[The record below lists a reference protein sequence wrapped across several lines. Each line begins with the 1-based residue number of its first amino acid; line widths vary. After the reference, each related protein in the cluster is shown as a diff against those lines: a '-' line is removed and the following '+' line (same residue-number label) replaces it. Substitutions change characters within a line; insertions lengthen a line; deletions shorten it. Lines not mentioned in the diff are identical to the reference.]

1 MAKTIQDQL
10 AEKIKEKF
18 PEAEVKK
25 VNQDNY
31 VDIHLP
37 GVHLKR
43 GTHLFFNT
51 AGGAIKLGFYCRE
64 EDFTQQVLAKNGN
77 LEAYSQGVRLKGNP
91 EWRKVDAACDAAF
104 AFVESLTG
112 FPSQGSSRTPRASA
126 SGNVGSTLL
135 QGIKA
140 AYPKC
145 IVNEEK
151 SYASFTF
158 KAAFLY
164 ELRIQK
170 GTIRLLAANYP
181 QKASVAKCFELI
193 ARHDLFI
200 HKIQNRYPV
209 IVEPGKVSPDKLT
222 VRIEIPYQGSDL
234 ENEGFIT
241 NLIATCEQ
249 FHEAVAPLINGFQTQ
264 PVGTLS
270 EVMGDGTTP
279 TKTSEAAPKKESPA
293 ATPVKGEAQSMFDLT
308 EFDEEGRPIGK
319 KEASQAPSQKE
330 AEDPALDLN
339 TFLSNLGMEGETTPT
354 ETPTPAQA
362 KKNPDAAQFDESDR
376 CLEDPRPFLT
386 CIQLIRIYFLAL
398 SSGSKDYRTSY
409 EETLREFTKAAVVP
423 RISNDMLRLAH
434 EDGNLIESLLLG
446 PMLQAEEIYDKNYV
460 THNDYTQS
468 LAGQIEEL
476 LPFCNTGLFLDTLE
490 LFMYL
495 GDMLEE
501 EDSPSGS
508 LAPQDRYFILFLM
521 LKASPE
527 QSPENLEMVLDKGA
541 KSRNAKS
548 GCDVK
553 SLLLKAS
560 GNFDQLSN
568 EEKLALVL
576 YDFILWDEKPG
587 LDIKIADITAAQNIF
602 KVQTAKSPV
611 SEKLIGGFKD
621 NASYEIFQF
630 FNVEF
635 NREGFHAFC
644 LERWKEFLLEW
655 ELGFLKVLVVRLAE
669 DFHPNT
675 YRNNPVLEEYLEI
688 YQGFRKTIAE
698 STTRESLSV
707 DEEEDDFTETLVEF
721 IEAEVSDENEEDADT
736 EDVPNESSGNLTHLY
751 FPNSNLLIERDY
763 EEVSEISGGLI
774 KVKYKGL
781 FGFLNNEGK
790 EVIECKYFY
799 AAIAE
804 SNIAVVGDKDDNSVL
819 TVHYFDFQGKL
830 KLSLSGFEVFKLPN
844 NEGIW
849 VKKDETW
856 QFLDW
861 NGKVVFEG
869 EYDDEGI
876 TNFYN
881 GYAWVK
887 IEEVRCTINKKGEI
901 NKIGEFE
908 ELNFLKNNLYAAK
921 QNDKYAFFNYKGEQL
936 SGFDYDDYEDFDE
949 GYAIVH
955 NNGKCGVINTNY
967 KLVIPCNFDLIE
979 SFSQG
984 VFAAQLDEKYGFITP
999 ENKIVS
1005 EFKYDEVWCFIE
1017 GYCIVML
1024 NDKHGII
1031 DMNFKEVIPC
1041 ISEEY
1046 PSVNHGKKYA
1056 TICIDEKYRLY
1067 SLTTGK
1073 PVTSKTY
1080 QNMLFAG
1087 DGKEWLLTRANNKWG
1102 YISYDEKIIIDY
1114 LFDDAWPFS
1123 EELAKVQIK
1132 DKFGFIDIKGKLV
1145 IDSIYMMRDWDEGC
1159 CQGVIIVSKDGT
1171 TFGLINKA
1179 GTEISQF
1186 IYTEI
1191 EEYGSH
1197 FKLTINNDTEEED
1210 EEDMEEIEEYP
1221 YSIDEVNKT
1230 VEMSV
1235 FHQVLFLILYV
1246 GGKTE
1251 NHTDE
1256 EIADVSSTAV
1266 TMGVWFDKDEDE
1278 GLEVLEETFE
1288 VLQKCGELFTTE
1300 EILKIAD
1307 ECCFSIHDDVTNADA
1322 QKDIIRFITDQAN
1335 ADGEL
1340 DLWEETIID
1349 SWSLNIT
1356 IGRGW
1361 GN

>member
-270 EVMGDGTTP
+270 EVMGDGTAP
-279 TKTSEAAPKKESPA
+279 TKTSEAAPKKEAPSTSA
-293 ATPVKGEAQSMFDLT
+293 SKDDDFSLFDLT
-308 EFDEEGRPIGK
+308 EFDEEGRPIGMKDAPQTSPK
-319 KEASQAPSQKE
+319 KEVEKPE
-330 AEDPALDLN
+330 LDLN
-339 TFLSNLGMEGETTPT
+339 SFLSTFGMEGETTPT

-362 KKNPDAAQFDESDR
+362 KKNPDAAQFDDSDR

-423 RISNDMLRLAH
+423 RISNDILRLAH

-521 LKASPE
+521 LKASPK
-527 QSPENLEMVLDKGA
+527 QDIDNVEMVLSKGA
-541 KSRNAKS
+541 KSRDAKS

-560 GNFDQLSN
+560 GNFGQLNN
-568 EEKLALVL
+568 EEKLALML
-576 YDFILWDEKPG
+576 YDFILWDENPG
-587 LDIKIADITAAQNIF
+587 LDIKLKDIAVARSIFALVTQNAALGEEL
-602 KVQTAKSPV
+602 V
-611 SEKLIGGFKD
+611 GGFND
-621 NASYEIFQF
+621 NASFEIFQF

-644 LERWKEFLLEW
+644 LERWKELSSEWNALKLQLLIE
-655 ELGFLKVLVVRLAE
+655 GVRR

-675 YRNNPVLEEYLEI
+675 YINNPVLKDYLKVYEGVKMSELKAEPSSPI
-688 YQGFRKTIAE
+688 PVGEKKIKTVQIGNQTWMVENLNTEFFANGDPIPHAE
-698 STTRESLSV
+698 SEEEWAEASQNFEPAWCYYDNDPENGKKYGRLYNWYAVNDSRGLAPDGWRIPSEDEFNSLFSFI
-707 DEEEDDFTETLVEF
+707 EEDDEVNDFKLKCAEGWGPDSDGTNETGFTALPGGYRNDSDGF
-721 IEAEVSDENEEDADT
+721 IGLYDNDSPEDSYAAWW
-736 EDVPNESSGNLTHLY
+736 SG
-751 FPNSNLLIERDY
+751 
-763 EEVSEISGGLI
+763 SEIEGDPVMAAYRAIEYEFDGNPLFWESD
-774 KVKYKGL
+774 KG
-781 FGFLNNEGK
+781 
-790 EVIECKYFY
+790 
-799 AAIAE
+799 
-804 SNIAVVGDKDDNSVL
+804 
-819 TVHYFDFQGKL
+819 T
-830 KLSLSGFEVFKLPN
+830 
-844 NEGIW
+844 
-849 VKKDETW
+849 
-856 QFLDW
+856 
-861 NGKVVFEG
+861 
-869 EYDDEGI
+869 
-876 TNFYN
+876 
-881 GYAWVK
+881 GYS
-887 IEEVRCTINKKGEI
+887 VRC
-901 NKIGEFE
+901 
-908 ELNFLKNNLYAAK
+908 
-921 QNDKYAFFNYKGEQL
+921 
-936 SGFDYDDYEDFDE
+936 
-949 GYAIVH
+949 V
-955 NNGKCGVINTNY
+955 
-967 KLVIPCNFDLIE
+967 
-979 SFSQG
+979 
-984 VFAAQLDEKYGFITP
+984 
-999 ENKIVS
+999 
-1005 EFKYDEVWCFIE
+1005 
-1017 GYCIVML
+1017 
-1024 NDKHGII
+1024 
-1031 DMNFKEVIPC
+1031 KE
-1041 ISEEY
+1041 
-1046 PSVNHGKKYA
+1046 
-1056 TICIDEKYRLY
+1056 
-1067 SLTTGK
+1067 
-1073 PVTSKTY
+1073 
-1080 QNMLFAG
+1080 
-1087 DGKEWLLTRANNKWG
+1087 
-1102 YISYDEKIIIDY
+1102 
-1114 LFDDAWPFS
+1114 
-1123 EELAKVQIK
+1123 
-1132 DKFGFIDIKGKLV
+1132 
-1145 IDSIYMMRDWDEGC
+1145 
-1159 CQGVIIVSKDGT
+1159 
-1171 TFGLINKA
+1171 
-1179 GTEISQF
+1179 
-1186 IYTEI
+1186 
-1191 EEYGSH
+1191 
-1197 FKLTINNDTEEED
+1197 
-1210 EEDMEEIEEYP
+1210 
-1221 YSIDEVNKT
+1221 
-1230 VEMSV
+1230 
-1235 FHQVLFLILYV
+1235 
-1246 GGKTE
+1246 
-1251 NHTDE
+1251 
-1256 EIADVSSTAV
+1256 
-1266 TMGVWFDKDEDE
+1266 
-1278 GLEVLEETFE
+1278 
-1288 VLQKCGELFTTE
+1288 
-1300 EILKIAD
+1300 
-1307 ECCFSIHDDVTNADA
+1307 
-1322 QKDIIRFITDQAN
+1322 
-1335 ADGEL
+1335 
-1340 DLWEETIID
+1340 
-1349 SWSLNIT
+1349 
-1356 IGRGW
+1356 
-1361 GN
+1361 